1 MSDPS
6 SDRAIVIDQA
16 WRFLELGGFKVVDR
30 LWRSRSGEHE
40 LALVAITGSGTLI
53 AVEVLDPSD
62 RAVDD
67 LAEELADDRVEQ
79 LRDAAAA
86 WIAEDRGRT
95 AYSEVRVDVIG
106 FAPDGF
112 GTVTAEHVQEVG

>member
-30 LWRSRSGEHE
+30 LWRSRSGE
-40 LALVAITGSGTLI
+40 LI